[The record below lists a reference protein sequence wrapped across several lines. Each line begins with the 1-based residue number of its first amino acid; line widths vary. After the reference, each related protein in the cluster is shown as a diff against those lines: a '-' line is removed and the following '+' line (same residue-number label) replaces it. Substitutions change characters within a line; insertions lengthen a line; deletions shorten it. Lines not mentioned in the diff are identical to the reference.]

1 MFFSKKSGR
10 LLAPTDGKL
19 LPLSAVA
26 DEAFSSGILGVGFA
40 IEPTAGTLYAPA
52 SGRIESIAESK
63 HAYTI
68 QTADGLD
75 LLVHVG
81 IDTVSLHGD
90 GFLPMTREGEG
101 IRAGEVLARFDPER
115 IRTQGYAAT
124 VVVVVTNREQLAG
137 FSLSESKSTLGG
149 ESVALEYRLK

>member
-10 LLAPTDGKL
+10 LLAPTDGNL

-90 GFLPMTREGEG
+90 GFLPMTREGEV

-137 FSLSESKSTLGG
+137 FSLSESKNTLGG
-149 ESVALEYRLK
+149 ESIALEYRLK